1 MSALRA
7 HTSVESNGVEHTDEI
22 ASSAPPSRSEL
33 HRIPSGSA
41 ANSNPKG
48 HSRQH
53 SADHRMLAS
62 DAAPEKPLTDSRAK
76 TLQRYL
82 SAQTDVD
89 DEVLQLYKLVC
100 RL

>member
-1 MSALRA
+1 
-7 HTSVESNGVEHTDEI
+7 
-22 ASSAPPSRSEL
+22 
-33 HRIPSGSA
+33 
-41 ANSNPKG
+41 
-48 HSRQH
+48 
-53 SADHRMLAS
+53 MLAS

>member
-7 HTSVESNGVEHTDEI
+7 PTSVESNGVEHSDGG
-22 ASSAPPSRSEL
+22 ASSPPPSRSEL
-33 HRIPSGSA
+33 HRISPSNVGDE
-41 ANSNPKG
+41 G
-48 HSRQH
+48 GSRQH
-53 SADHRMLAS
+53 AADRRRPAS
-62 DAAPEKPLTDSRAK
+62 GAAPERALTDSRAK
-76 TLQRYL
+76 SLQRYL